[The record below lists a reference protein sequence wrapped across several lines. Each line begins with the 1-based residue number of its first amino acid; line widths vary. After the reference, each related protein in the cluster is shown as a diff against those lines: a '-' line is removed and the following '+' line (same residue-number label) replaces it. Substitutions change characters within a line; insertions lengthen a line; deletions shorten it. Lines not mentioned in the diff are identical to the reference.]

1 MQVERQTTQDDRI
14 IDLVRQA
21 TPLYRE
27 SSLAAALDV
36 LRSSGAEVVPV
47 VDGSLLVGAVWADDA
62 RSAILSG
69 EQLSVAVDRFV
80 DRTPPIL
87 SSSTGRE
94 QARSILTA
102 SGRPAVIVVDPDGRY
117 LGILRVFDLYH
128 LPDRSVRPPMVGG
141 MATPLGVYLTTGS
154 LAAGARGWALVLTGM
169 AMTAMLLIGVVITA
183 LIEPALP
190 MGTPAWIT
198 SAVANLLPV
207 ALFFLQVRLSP
218 IAATHG
224 AEHMVV
230 HAIERG
236 EPLRPDVVRRM
247 PRVHPRCGTNL
258 AIGALVF
265 SAIVQV
271 TWASFQEAG
280 ALLALVLTLSV
291 WKPLGSLAQKYVTTR
306 EPREKDIRGA
316 ISAAEELIHNFQRSD
331 RRVPSMGTRLLASG
345 LPLILLGSFIVMSLA
360 PFVIRAIGL
369 GDRVTRLLG

>member
-1 MQVERQTTQDDRI
+1 MQVERLTKQDDRI

-27 SSLAAALDV
+27 SSLAAALDS
-36 LRSSGAEVVPV
+36 LRSTGAEVVPV

-69 EQLSVAVDRFV
+69 EQLSIAVDRFV
-80 DRTPPIL
+80 DKTPPIL
-87 SSSTGRE
+87 NSSTGRE
-94 QARSILTA
+94 EARAILTA

-117 LGILRVFDLYH
+117 LGVLRVFDLYH
-128 LPDRSVRPPMVGG
+128 LADRAVRPPMVGG

-169 AMTAMLLIGVVITA
+169 AMTAMLFVGVVITA
-183 LIEPALP
+183 IVETALP
-190 MGTPAWIT
+190 SGTPNWFV
-198 SAVANLLPV
+198 SAVVNLLPV
-207 ALFFLQVRLSP
+207 TLFFLQVRLSP

-258 AIGALVF
+258 AIGALIF
-265 SAIVQV
+265 SGVVQV

-280 ALLALVLTLSV
+280 ALIALVLTLSV
-291 WKPLGSLAQKYVTTR
+291 WKPLGSFAQKYVTTR

-316 ISAAEELIHNFQRSD
+316 IYAAEELILRFQQSD
-331 RRVPSMGTRLLASG
+331 RRVPSIGTRLLASG
-345 LPLILLGSFIVMSLA
+345 LPLILLGSFIVMALA
-360 PFVIRAIGL
+360 PYVIRAIGL
-369 GDRVTRLLG
+369 SDNVLRLLG